1 MITYMELMLMLMYI
15 GMVGIIV
22 WQQHKMYVMRR
33 ELGMLGFLLK
43 EISEGN
49 ANIESNG
56 KHFKLTRINKGE

>member
-1 MITYMELMLMLMYI
+1 MISYMELMLMLLYI

-22 WQQHKMYVMRR
+22 WQQHRMYVMRR

-49 ANIESNG
+49 VNIESNG
-56 KHFKLTRINKGE
+56 AHFKLTRIKGE